1 MSISKREAIDAII
14 ARATGSAGLEL
25 VHWELEGPRNNQTLR
40 IFIDKEGGVTH
51 SDCETVS
58 HQVGA
63 MFDEEDLIA
72 DQYMLEV
79 SSPGVDRPLY
89 KRTDYQ
95 RFAGNKVKLKTQQ
108 PINGQ
113 RNFRGRLIGIEGEI
127 VKLEV
132 ENSGIIEIAFEQITK
147 ANIEYE
153 F

>member
-1 MSISKREAIDAII
+1 MSISKREVIGAII
-14 ARATGSAGLEL
+14 ERVTDQEGLEL
-25 VHWELEGPRNNQTLR
+25 VHWELEGPRNNQALR

-51 SDCETVS
+51 GDCETVS

-63 MFDEEDLIA
+63 LLDVEDLIA

-89 KRTDYQ
+89 KRADYQ
-95 RFAGNKVKLKTQQ
+95 RFAGSKVKLKTQQ

-113 RNFRGRLIGIEGEI
+113 RNFRGRLLGIEGDT
-127 VKLEV
+127 VKLEA

>member
-1 MSISKREAIDAII
+1 MSISKRETINAII
-14 ARATGSAGLEL
+14 ERVTGDAGLEL

-40 IFIDKEGGVTH
+40 IFIDKEGGVNH
-51 SDCETVS
+51 HDCETVS

-63 MFDEEDLIA
+63 LLDVEDLIA
-72 DQYMLEV
+72 DQYLLEV

-89 KRTDYQ
+89 KRADYQ

-113 RNFRGRLIGIEGEI
+113 RNFRGRLVGIEGDT
-127 VKLEV
+127 VTLEV
-132 ENSGIIEIAFEQITK
+132 ENSGTLEIAFEQITK

>member
-14 ARATGSAGLEL
+14 ERATSGEGLEL
-25 VHWELEGPRNNQTLR
+25 VHWEMEGPRHNQTLR

-63 MFDEEDLIA
+63 LLDADDLIA

-89 KRTDYQ
+89 KRTDYE

-113 RNFRGRLIGIEGEI
+113 RNFRGRLIGIEGET

>member
-1 MSISKREAIDAII
+1 MSISKRETISAII
-14 ARATGSAGLEL
+14 ERVTGDAGLEL

-40 IFIDKEGGVTH
+40 IFIDKEGGVNH
-51 SDCETVS
+51 QDCETVS

-63 MFDEEDLIA
+63 LLDAEDLIA
-72 DQYMLEV
+72 DQYLLEV

-89 KRTDYQ
+89 KRADYQ

-113 RNFRGRLIGIEGEI
+113 RNFRGRLVGIEGDT
-127 VKLEV
+127 VTLEV
-132 ENSGIIEIAFEQITK
+132 ENSGTLEIAFELITK

>member
-1 MSISKREAIDAII
+1 MSISKREASGAII
-14 ARATGSAGLEL
+14 ERVTEREGLEL
-25 VHWELEGPRNNQTLR
+25 VHWELEGPRNNQALR

-63 MFDEEDLIA
+63 LLDVEDLIA

-89 KRTDYQ
+89 KRADYQ

-108 PINGQ
+108 PIQGQ
-113 RNFRGRLIGIEGEI
+113 RNFRGRLLGIEGDT
-127 VKLEV
+127 VRLEV

>member
-1 MSISKREAIDAII
+1 MSISKREAIGAII
-14 ARATGSAGLEL
+14 EQVTSSVGLEL
-25 VHWELEGPRNNQTLR
+25 VHWEIAGPRNNQALR

-58 HQVGA
+58 HQVSA
-63 MFDEEDLIA
+63 LLDVEDLIA
-72 DQYMLEV
+72 DHYLLEV

-89 KRTDYQ
+89 KRADYQ

-108 PINGQ
+108 PIDGQ
-113 RNFRGRLIGIEGEI
+113 RNFRGRLLGIEGDR
-127 VKLEV
+127 VRLEL

>member
-1 MSISKREAIDAII
+1 MSISKREVIDAII
-14 ARATGSAGLEL
+14 ERVTSLEGLEL
-25 VHWELEGPRNNQTLR
+25 VHWEMEGPRNNQTLR
-40 IFIDKEGGVTH
+40 IFIDKEGGVMH

-63 MFDEEDLIA
+63 LLDAEDLVA
-72 DQYMLEV
+72 DQYLLEV

-89 KRTDYQ
+89 KRTDYA
-95 RFAGNKVKLKTQQ
+95 RFAGSKVKLKTQQ

-113 RNFRGRLIGIEGEI
+113 RNFRGRLIGIEGDQI
-127 VKLEV
+127 KLEI

>member
-1 MSISKREAIDAII
+1 MSISKREAIGAII
-14 ARATGSAGLEL
+14 ERVTNREGLEL
-25 VHWELEGPRNNQTLR
+25 VHWEMEGPRNNFALR

-51 SDCETVS
+51 SDCENVS

-63 MFDEEDLIA
+63 LLDVEDLIA
-72 DQYMLEV
+72 DTYMLEV

-89 KRTDYQ
+89 KRTDYE

-113 RNFRGRLIGIEGEI
+113 RNFRGRLIGIEGDA
-127 VKLEV
+127 VKLDI
-132 ENSGIIEIAFEQITK
+132 ENAGIVEIAFEQITK

>member
-1 MSISKREAIDAII
+1 MSISKREAIGAII
-14 ARATGSAGLEL
+14 EQVTSSVGLEL
-25 VHWELEGPRNNQTLR
+25 VHWEIAGPRNNQALR

-58 HQVGA
+58 HQVSA
-63 MFDEEDLIA
+63 LLDVEDLIA
-72 DQYMLEV
+72 DHYLLEV

-89 KRTDYQ
+89 KRADYQ

-108 PINGQ
+108 PIDGQ
-113 RNFRGRLIGIEGEI
+113 RNFRGRLLGIEGDT
-127 VKLEV
+127 VKLEL

>member
-14 ARATGSAGLEL
+14 ERVTSREGLEL

-63 MFDEEDLIA
+63 MFDVEDLIA

-89 KRTDYQ
+89 KRTDYE

-113 RNFRGRLIGIEGEI
+113 RNFRGRLIGIAGET

>member
-14 ARATGSAGLEL
+14 ERVTSREGLEL

-63 MFDEEDLIA
+63 MFDVEDLIA

-89 KRTDYQ
+89 KRTDYE

-113 RNFRGRLIGIEGEI
+113 RNFRGRLIGIEGET

>member
-1 MSISKREAIDAII
+1 MSISKRETIGAII
-14 ARATGSAGLEL
+14 ERVTDQEGLEL
-25 VHWELEGPRNNQTLR
+25 VHWEMEGPRNNQALR

-63 MFDEEDLIA
+63 LLDGEDLIA

-89 KRTDYQ
+89 KRADYQ
-95 RFAGNKVKLKTQQ
+95 RFAGSKVKLKTQQ

-113 RNFRGRLIGIEGEI
+113 RNFRGRLLGIEDDT
-127 VKLEV
+127 VKLEA
-132 ENSGIIEIAFEQITK
+132 ENSGILEIAFEQITK